1 LEISRAAKNHT
12 ADSQQR
18 MKDNYE
24 KLLAITQGVVRQA
37 TQALQKWENGKLK
50 VVGNL
55 WAVRAVERQ
64 MGQLRQFVPLV
75 EKVMMQTVARVWQ
88 GNTHVVGKV
97 LSLLATEVCSRGP
110 SLTLW
115 HRSHSSEERS
125 AWVPER
131 ETA

>member
-1 LEISRAAKNHT
+1 
-12 ADSQQR
+12 